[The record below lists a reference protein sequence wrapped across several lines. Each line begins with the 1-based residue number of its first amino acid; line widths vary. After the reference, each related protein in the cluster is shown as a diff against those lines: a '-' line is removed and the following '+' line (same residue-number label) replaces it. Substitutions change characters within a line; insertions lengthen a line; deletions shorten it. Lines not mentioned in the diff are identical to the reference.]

1 MKVARFSA
9 GNGELAYGILDS
21 DELVELAGDPLFQGY
36 ETTGKRVPLDEVKL
50 VAPVIPRS
58 KILGLARNYE
68 GDPDGDF
75 PLVFMKPNTAVT
87 GPGAPIIVPEG
98 VLNVQAEAE
107 LAVIIGRPGKNV
119 PAEHWRDVVWGFTAA
134 NDVTSMN
141 FSRNF
146 DQWAWAKGIDTFSP
160 LGPYVE
166 ILDEQTEWEGRS
178 LELTVNGQVVQSGS
192 TSGLTFGVPEQIEKL
207 SSLFQLL
214 PGDVILTGCP
224 EGRRDLADGDV
235 LKVSV
240 EGIGVLENKVV
251 AR

>member
-1 MKVARFSA
+1 
-9 GNGELAYGILDS
+9 
-21 DELVELAGDPLFQGY
+21 
-36 ETTGKRVPLDEVKL
+36 
-50 VAPVIPRS
+50 
-58 KILGLARNYE
+58 
-68 GDPDGDF
+68 
-75 PLVFMKPNTAVT
+75 
-87 GPGAPIIVPEG
+87 
-98 VLNVQAEAE
+98 
-107 LAVIIGRPGKNV
+107 
-119 PAEHWRDVVWGFTAA
+119 
-134 NDVTSMN
+134 MN